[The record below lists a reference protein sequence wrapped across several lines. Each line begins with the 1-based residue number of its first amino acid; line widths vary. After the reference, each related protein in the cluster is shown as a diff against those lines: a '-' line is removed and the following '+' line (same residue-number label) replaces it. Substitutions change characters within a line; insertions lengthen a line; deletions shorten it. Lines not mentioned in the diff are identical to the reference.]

1 MVPHGF
7 RTRALF
13 FSVGLA
19 SLWNLGKKIVF
30 PTLNEHLTSHTQ
42 VLFLQ
47 VFLLLIPFNFL
58 GLPKLARHYTF
69 RQSFVDKELK
79 KHSML
84 SKNSLMLSAFKLN
97 MLKYKERSKNP
108 LIAIFY
114 LGLVD
119 LSIKESIFTFRHI
132 QGILKENEMQV

>member
-1 MVPHGF
+1 M
-7 RTRALF
+7 
-13 FSVGLA
+13 
-19 SLWNLGKKIVF
+19 
-30 PTLNEHLTSHTQ
+30 
-42 VLFLQ
+42 
-47 VFLLLIPFNFL
+47 
-58 GLPKLARHYTF
+58 
-69 RQSFVDKELK
+69 DKELK